1 MKKLLLAS
9 AVALTATSASAIDLG
24 YGLKA
29 GGEIDI
35 NYVTG
40 IEDWSMDFTPS
51 VGVEKYGV
59 EFTVDTTIDLLA
71 LDTDEDI
78 FTGLDLKAEYAVTSM
93 LTTYGEISSDKDFEF
108 GDITIGAVISF

>member
-9 AVALTATSASAIDLG
+9 ALALTATSASAIDLG

-29 GGEIDI
+29 GGEIDV

-40 IEDWSMDFTPS
+40 VEDWAMDFTPFVS
-51 VGVEKYGV
+51 AERYGV
-59 EFTVDTTIDLLA
+59 KFTADTTVDMLA

-78 FTGLDLKAEYAVTSM
+78 FTGVGLKAEYAVTSM

-108 GDITIGAVISF
+108 GDITIGAIISF